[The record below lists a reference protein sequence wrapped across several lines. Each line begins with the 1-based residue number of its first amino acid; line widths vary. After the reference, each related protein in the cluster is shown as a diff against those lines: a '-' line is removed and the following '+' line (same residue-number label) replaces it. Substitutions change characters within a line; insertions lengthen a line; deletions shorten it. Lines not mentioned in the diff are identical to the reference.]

1 MPKKTPT
8 ILLAALSVLILDQLT
23 KFFIHQNLGLGQSI
37 PLIRNILHFTY
48 VTNTGSAFSLLK
60 GHNLL
65 FILFS
70 LVVIAFIWYYAKEI
84 KENEKYLQIAVG
96 LLLGG
101 TLGNQTDRL
110 VHGFVVD
117 FIDFRI
123 WPVFNVADS
132 VVTISVIFLII
143 FLWKK

>member
-60 GHNLL
+60 GHNLI

-101 TLGNQTDRL
+101 TLGNLTDRL

>member
-101 TLGNQTDRL
+101 TLGNLTDRL